1 VLKSLRILQ
10 LTLEDRMT
18 LKQQV
23 GLATAA
29 LCVMIIVVLAAVG
42 ALISGRQV
50 HDAASL
56 RLSDLAF
63 TFSDRLDRTITQR
76 MGTLQL
82 LTSLPELKKV
92 WTGDPADMRGVL
104 DRSRDYIPG
113 ASWLGYATADGIVRS
128 AAGGLLEG
136 QSVMDRPW
144 FREGLAGPAYEDVH
158 EARLL
163 APLLGPSPD
172 GQPYR
177 FVDIAT
183 PVKNERGNPIGV
195 LGLHLS
201 WGWIADIRTALVKSQ
216 TGVTGLDISI
226 VAKDGTVL
234 LAGARESQAMSPAT
248 LAGMAR
254 TPRGAF
260 MEGAGRREE
269 LVGYSRI
276 ASIHQLGWFVVARQP
291 AQAAFASAQ
300 TLVGTIIGIGVL
312 VAIAGFVGAVIIAG
326 RVSTPIRRLTEKADR
341 IGRDSTDMLP
351 RVRGSLEVVQLS
363 SALRSLILRL
373 GKAEKHTADVETRA
387 ADDARRLESDI
398 AALRSIVDVD
408 GLSGLLNRRGFMK
421 FADDAMAQYRRYDRP
436 FAVLMIDIDHFK
448 RVNDTHGH
456 AAGDAAIQAVAYA
469 IESAIRP
476 SDKAARFGGEEFVVL
491 LREISLAAVE
501 EAAERVR
508 AAVAATPV
516 EHNDVNLLVTVSVGV
531 AIAEPRDR
539 DIQDII
545 ERADL
550 ALYSAKGAGRNRV
563 AMASIAPPEVRLT
576 A

>member
-1 VLKSLRILQ
+1 MLKSLRVLQ
-10 LTLEDRMT
+10 STLEDSMT

-23 GLATAA
+23 GVATAA
-29 LCVMIIVVLAAVG
+29 LCVMIIVVLASVA

-50 HDAASL
+50 ESAASL
-56 RLSDLAF
+56 QLSDIAF
-63 TFSDRLDRTITQR
+63 AFSDRLDRSLTQR

-82 LTSLPELKKV
+82 LTSLPPLKSV
-92 WTGDPADMRGVL
+92 WTGDPKDMRAVL
-104 DRSRDYIPG
+104 DQSRDYIPG
-113 ASWLGYATADGIVRS
+113 ASWLGYAAADGIVRS
-128 AAGGLLEG
+128 AAGGVLDG
-136 QSVMDRPW
+136 QSVMERPW
-144 FREGLAGPAYEDVH
+144 FRDGLAGPAFEDVH
-158 EARLL
+158 EAKLL
-163 APLLGPSPD
+163 APLLGQSPD

-195 LGLHLS
+195 LGLHIS
-201 WGWIADIRTALVKSQ
+201 WKWVADIRDALVKSQ

-226 VAKDGTVL
+226 VAKDGTTL
-234 LAGARESQAMSPAT
+234 LAGSRESKAMSAAT
-248 LAGMAR
+248 IAAMAR
-254 TPRGAF
+254 APRGSF
-260 MEGAGRREE
+260 TEGSGRSEE
-269 LVGYSRI
+269 LVGYSRL
-276 ASIHQLGWFVVARQP
+276 ASVHQLGWFIVARQP
-291 AQAAFASAQ
+291 ARAAFASAQ

-312 VAIAGFVGAVIIAG
+312 VAIAGFLGAVIIAG

-341 IGRDSTDMLP
+341 IGRDSSDMLP

-373 GKAEKHTADVETRA
+373 GKAEKQTADIEMRA

-408 GLSGLLNRRGFMK
+408 GLSGLLNRRGFMQ
-421 FADDAMAQYRRYDRP
+421 FADDVMAFYQRYGRP

-469 IESAIRP
+469 IEAAIRP

-491 LREISLAAVE
+491 LREISLDAVE

-508 AAVAATPV
+508 ASIAATVV
-516 EHNDVNLLVTVSVGV
+516 EHNDVNLLITASIGV

-563 AMASIAPPEVRLT
+563 IMAPVVTPEVRLT